1 VVRARGRGAARRA
14 GAAAAVCLAALGA
27 CGRDGVRERAVA
39 AGPAKAAPY
48 IPPVVATTAPAESFL
63 DPMGQANAHLKPG
76 QLVAVM
82 DALNR
87 GEVAQAQL
95 ALGRAATDPAR
106 SFAQAMARDHAAAL
120 QQDAAV
126 ADSLKAAPE
135 PSATLEHTERAGQQV
150 MAELGKPAGRAFDQV
165 YLDQQ
170 IHLHQAALDLIDQR
184 LLPDASDPLLQGAL
198 REQRGTVAGH
208 LQVAIQ
214 LRRKLGT

>member
-1 VVRARGRGAARRA
+1 MGRLATPVNALIAVLAAMLGMAACGGGDVRT
-14 GAAAAVCLAALGA
+14 AAVGA
-27 CGRDGVRERAVA
+27 GT
-39 AGPAKAAPY
+39 AKAAPVV
-48 IPPVVATTAPAESFL
+48 PPVVTTRAPAESFL
-63 DPMGQANAHLKPG
+63 DPMGQANAHLGPG
-76 QLVAVM
+76 QIVAVM
-82 DALNR
+82 DAMNR

-95 ALGRAATDPAR
+95 ALARAASDPAR
-106 SFAQAMARDHAAAL
+106 SFAQAMARDHGTAL

-135 PSATLEHTERAGQQV
+135 PSATLEHTQRAGEQV
-150 MAELGKPAGRAFDQV
+150 LAESGKLTGPAFDEM

-170 IHLHQAALDLIDQR
+170 VHLHQAALDLIDQR
-184 LLPDASDPLLQGAL
+184 LLPDAKDPLLQGAL